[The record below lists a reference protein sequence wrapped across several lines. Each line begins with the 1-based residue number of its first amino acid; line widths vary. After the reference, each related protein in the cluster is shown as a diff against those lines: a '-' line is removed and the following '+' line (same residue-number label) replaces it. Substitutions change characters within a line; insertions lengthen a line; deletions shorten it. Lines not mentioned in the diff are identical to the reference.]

1 MARGQIGNREIMTES
16 TTGVL
21 DGLKV
26 LDLSWG
32 IAGPMTGM
40 LLADHG
46 ADVTR
51 IERPQG
57 DPFAQAENGPLL
69 GYKVWHRGKKN
80 AVLDLTDAADLAL
93 FKKLVADADVLIES
107 MRPGKTQALGI
118 DYEAMAALNP
128 RLVYCSIT
136 GYGDDDDRAGYDA
149 LVAATSGLQWE
160 QRGWPEGALNHI
172 SGREDPFAGAVE
184 IDPDWVQGANR
195 EGPLH
200 VASKWPSMGAFFS
213 AITGISAA
221 LFARE
226 RTGRGQKVSTSLQ
239 QGALACCSGVW
250 QRAENIDAQGFNT
263 WIMGSQSPKG
273 HFKGADGKWLHNWV
287 PNPRFILEAS
297 KGDSLNASP
306 DLTVQNDP
314 DRFGIGPEELLVMAH
329 YQPILADAVGKFN
342 TDDWVA
348 AAVDGNMTMQPCRS
362 LEESLIDPFLI
373 DDKCVTTVDDPELG
387 PINQVGITYR
397 LETSLGAV
405 QGPTRARGAD
415 TEAVKAYAKSL
426 PEPETHILPIK
437 ITGKGALDGIKVLDL
452 GLAIAGPFGC
462 QLLADMGAD
471 VIKMNTLWDSYWHR
485 CHIAYMAHRGKRS
498 LAVMLKHPSGMDA
511 IKKVIAGCDVIQH
524 NMRYPATQRLG
535 LDYDSLKVDHPRLIY
550 CHSRGFEE
558 GPRKNL
564 PGNDQTGAC
573 LAGIQ
578 HEDGALHAGA
588 GAYPLWSLT
597 SLGDTGNGF
606 LTAVGIC
613 NALMERERTG
623 KGQFVDTSIVNA
635 CLLNTSYAV
644 GRPDGSAVDRMRLN
658 ADQTG
663 YGKYY
668 RLYKSGD
675 GKWVQVAAI
684 NDAHRQAFDALAGVD
699 PIAAFSGKSTSD
711 LIADLKKAGVP
722 AAVSDAEASRGLF
735 DNADYK
741 AKQWTVEYE
750 DRYVGK
756 LEQIGLTYNLS
767 DTPGVI
773 TTPPLI
779 VGEDTKAILEELG
792 YSEAE
797 ILQMANEAAILCDPP
812 LPGQK
817 EAASPWG
824 I

>member
-1 MARGQIGNREIMTES
+1 M
-16 TTGVL
+16 TGVL
-21 DGLKV
+21 SGVKV

-51 IERPQG
+51 IERPAG
-57 DPFAQAENGPLL
+57 DPFEGLL

-80 AVLDLTDAADLAL
+80 AVLDLTAKDDLAL

-107 MRPGKTQALGI
+107 MSPGKTAALGI
-118 DYEAMAALNP
+118 DYPAMAKLNP
-128 RLVYCSIT
+128 KLIYCSIT
-136 GYGDDDDRAGYDA
+136 GYGEDDDRPGYDA
-149 LVAATSGLQWE
+149 LVAASSGLQWE
-160 QRGWPEGALNHI
+160 QRGWPEGALNHMAG
-172 SGREDPFAGAVE
+172 SEDPFADAVE
-184 IDPDWVQGANR
+184 IDPNHVQGANR

-213 AITGISAA
+213 ALTGISAA

-226 RTGRGQKVSTSLQ
+226 RTGRGQKVSTSLM
-239 QGALACCSGVW
+239 QGAMACGSGVW
-250 QRAENIDAQGFNT
+250 QRAEDIDAQGFNT
-263 WIMGSQSPKG
+263 WIMGSRSPKG
-273 HFKGADGKWLHNWV
+273 HFQCADGKWLHNWV

-297 KGDSLNASP
+297 KGDSLDASP

-329 YQPILADAVGKFN
+329 YQPILADALKKFN
-342 TDDWVA
+342 CDDWVQA
-348 AAVDGNMTMQPCRS
+348 AAVGNMTMQPCRS
-362 LEESLIDPFLI
+362 LEESLTDPLLI
-373 DDKCVTTVDDPELG
+373 ADNCVATVDDPELG

-397 LETSLGAV
+397 LETSQGNI
-405 QGPTRARGAD
+405 QGPTRLRGAD
-415 TEAVKAYAKSL
+415 TEAVKTYAAEL
-426 PEPETHILPIK
+426 PDIETHKLPAK
-437 ITGKGALDGIKVLDL
+437 PTGKGPLDGIRVLDL

-462 QLLADMGAD
+462 QLLSDMGAE
-471 VIKMNTLWDSYWHR
+471 VIKMNTLWDSFWHR
-485 CHIAYMAHRGKRS
+485 CHIAYMANRGKRS
-498 LAVMLKHPSGMDA
+498 LAVMLKHPKGMEA
-511 IKKVIAGCDVIQH
+511 IKKVIATCDVVQH

-535 LDYDSLKVDHPRLIY
+535 LDYDSLKAEFPRLIY

-573 LAGIQ
+573 LAGVQ

-588 GAYPLWSLT
+588 GTHPFWSLT

-635 CLLNTSYAV
+635 ALLNSSHSVA
-644 GRPDGSAVDRMRLN
+644 RPDGSAVDRPRLN

-663 YGKYY
+663 YGDYY
-668 RLYKSGD
+668 RLYQCGD
-675 GKWVQVAAI
+675 GQWIQVAAI
-684 NDAHRQAFDALAGVD
+684 NETQRKAFDGLAGD
-699 PIAAFSGKSTSD
+699 NKIAAFAARSSAELMKD
-711 LIADLKKAGVP
+711 LVKANVP
-722 AAVSDAEASRGLF
+722 AAISDSEASRALF

-741 AKQWTVEYE
+741 ARNWTTEYHHP
-750 DRYVGK
+750 YVGK
-756 LEQIGLTYNLS
+756 LEQIGATYDLS
-767 DTPGVI
+767 DTPAVMQFA
-773 TTPPLI
+773 PLI
-779 VGEDTKAILEELG
+779 VGDQTKVILEELG
-792 YSEAE
+792 YSEEE
-797 ILQMANEAAILCDPP
+797 ILAMANETAILCDPP

-817 EAASPWG
+817 EMKNPWG
-824 I
+824 L

>member
-1 MARGQIGNREIMTES
+1 MA
-16 TTGVL
+16 GVL
-21 DGLKV
+21 DGIKV

-57 DPFAQAENGPLL
+57 DPFAGML

-80 AVLDLTDAADLAL
+80 AVLDFRTVGDLGL

-107 MRPGKTQALGI
+107 MTPGKMKEFGL
-118 DYEAMAALNP
+118 DYEQLAKINP
-128 RLVYCSIT
+128 KLIYCSIT
-136 GYGDDDDRAGYDA
+136 GYGDDDNRPGYDA
-149 LVAATSGLQWE
+149 LVAATSGLQYE
-160 QRGWPEGALNHI
+160 QRGWAEGALNHMA
-172 SGREDPFAGAVE
+172 GREDPFAGAVE
-184 IDPDWVQGANR
+184 IDPNHVQGANR

-200 VASKWPSMGAFFS
+200 VASKWPSLGAFFS
-213 AITGISAA
+213 ALTGISAA

-239 QGALACCSGVW
+239 QGAMACGSGVW
-250 QRAENIDAQGFNT
+250 QRAEDIDAQGFNT
-263 WIMGSQSPKG
+263 WIMGSASPKG
-273 HFKGADGKWLHNWV
+273 HFKCADGKWLHNWV

-297 KGDSLNASP
+297 KSDTLDASP
-306 DLTVQNDP
+306 DLSVQNDP

-329 YQPILADAVGKFN
+329 YQPILADAVKKFN
-342 TDDWVA
+342 CDDWVKA
-348 AAVDGNMTMQPCRS
+348 AADGNMTMQPCRS
-362 LEESLIDPFLI
+362 IEESLTDPLLI
-373 DDKCVTTVDDPELG
+373 ADNCVTTVDDPELG

-397 LETSLGAV
+397 LTNSQGAV
-405 QGPTRARGAD
+405 QGPTRPSGAD
-415 TEAVKAYAKSL
+415 TEAVKAYAAAL
-426 PEPETHILPIK
+426 PEPNVQSVPAK
-437 ITGKGALDGIKVLDL
+437 PTGKGPLDGIRVLDL

-462 QLLADMGAD
+462 QLLADMGAE
-471 VIKMNTLWDSYWHR
+471 VIKMNTLWDDYWHR
-485 CHIAYMAHRGKRS
+485 CHIAYMANRGKKS
-498 LAVMLKHPSGMDA
+498 FAVMLKNPKGMEA
-511 IKKVIAGCDVIQH
+511 LKKVIATCDVVQH
-524 NMRYPATQRLG
+524 NMRYPATERLG
-535 LDYDSLKVDHPRLIY
+535 LDYESLKEEFPHLIY

-573 LAGIQ
+573 LSGIQ
-578 HEDGALHAGA
+578 HEDGALHAG
-588 GAYPLWSLT
+588 GDTHPLWSLT

-644 GRPDGSAVDRMRLN
+644 AKPDGSAVERERLN

-663 YGKYY
+663 YGDYY
-668 RLYKSGD
+668 RLYECAD
-675 GKWVQVAAI
+675 GVWIQVAAI
-684 NDAHRQAFDALAGVD
+684 TDDHKAGLDTVAGTDKIASFKAAPSDIQMKALM
-699 PIAAFSGKSTSD
+699 S
-711 LIADLKKAGVP
+711 AGVP
-722 AAVSDAEASRGLF
+722 AAISDPEASRKLYE
-735 DNADYK
+735 NEDYK
-741 AKQWTVEYE
+741 AKNWTAEYHHP
-750 DRYVGK
+750 YVGK

-773 TTPPLI
+773 GSTPLI
-779 VGEDTKAILEELG
+779 VGDYTKAILEEVG
-792 YSEAE
+792 YSEDE
-797 ILQMANEAAILCDPP
+797 ILAMAHETAILCEPP

-817 EAASPWG
+817 EMENPWG
-824 I
+824 L

>member
-1 MARGQIGNREIMTES
+1 MA
-16 TTGVL
+16 GVL
-21 DGLKV
+21 DDIKV

-32 IAGPMTGM
+32 IAGPMTAM

-57 DPFAQAENGPLL
+57 DPFKGTL

-80 AVLDLTDAADLAL
+80 AVMDLTNVDDLAL
-93 FKKLVADADVLIES
+93 FKKLVSGADVLIES
-107 MRPGKTQALGI
+107 MSPGKTKTLGI
-118 DYEAMAALNP
+118 DYANLAKINP
-128 RLVYCSIT
+128 KLIYCSIT
-136 GYGDDDDRAGYDA
+136 GYGENDDRPGYDA
-149 LVAATSGLQWE
+149 LVAATSGLQYE
-160 QRGWPEGALNHI
+160 QRGWPEGALNHMA
-172 SGREDPFAGAVE
+172 GREDPFAGAVE
-184 IDPDWVQGANR
+184 IDPNHVQGANR

-213 AITGISAA
+213 ALTGISAA

-239 QGALACCSGVW
+239 QGAMACGSGVW
-250 QRAENIDAQGFNT
+250 QRAEDIDAQGFNT
-263 WIMGSQSPKG
+263 WIMGSASPKG
-273 HFKGADGKWLHNWV
+273 HYKCADGKWLHNWV

-297 KGDSLNASP
+297 KGDKLDASP

-314 DRFGIGPEELLVMAH
+314 DRFGIGPEELLVMGH
-329 YQPILADAVGKFN
+329 YQPILADAIKKFN
-342 TDDWVA
+342 CDDWVKA
-348 AAVDGNMTMQPCRS
+348 AADGNMTMQPCRS
-362 LEESLIDPFLI
+362 LEESLTDPLLMA
-373 DDKCVTTVDDPELG
+373 DNCVATVDDPELG

-397 LETSLGAV
+397 LTNSQGAI
-405 QGPTRARGAD
+405 QGPMRITGAD
-415 TEAVKAYAKSL
+415 TEAVKAYAASL
-426 PEPETHILPIK
+426 PDVVSHAVPASP
-437 ITGKGALDGIKVLDL
+437 TGKGPLDGIRVLDL

-462 QLLADMGAD
+462 QLLADMGAE

-485 CHIAYMAHRGKRS
+485 CHIAYMANRGKKS
-498 LAVMLKHPSGMDA
+498 LAVMLKHPKGMEA
-511 IKKVIAGCDVIQH
+511 IKKVIATCDVVQH

-535 LDYDSLKVDHPRLIY
+535 LDYDSLKDEFPRLIY

-573 LAGIQ
+573 LAGVQ
-578 HEDGALHAGA
+578 HEDGALHAG
-588 GAYPLWSLT
+588 GDTHPMWSLT

-644 GRPDGSAVDRMRLN
+644 AKPDGSPVKRECLN

-663 YGKYY
+663 YGDYY
-668 RLYKSGD
+668 RLYKCAD
-675 GKWVQVAAI
+675 GRWIQVAAI
-684 NDAHRQAFDALAGVD
+684 NDAHRAALDKLAGAD
-699 PIAAFSGKSTSD
+699 IAAAFAGRSSSALMID
-711 LIADLKKAGVP
+711 LAKANIP
-722 AAVSDAEASRGLF
+722 AAISDAEASRKIY
-735 DNADYK
+735 DNEEYK
-741 AKQWTVEYE
+741 AKSWTADYHHP
-750 DRYVGK
+750 YVGK

-767 DTPGVI
+767 DTPGMI
-773 TTPPLI
+773 GSTPLI
-779 VGEDTKAILEELG
+779 VGDYTKPILEEMG
-792 YSEAE
+792 YSEEE
-797 ILQMANEAAILCDPP
+797 IIAMANEAAILCDPP

-817 EAASPWG
+817 EMKNPWG
-824 I
+824 L

>member
-1 MARGQIGNREIMTES
+1 MA
-16 TTGVL
+16 GVL
-21 DGLKV
+21 GGIKV

-51 IERPQG
+51 IERPKG
-57 DPFAQAENGPLL
+57 DPFKGTL

-80 AVLDLTDAADLAL
+80 AVLDLTEAGDLGL
-93 FKKLVADADVLIES
+93 FKKLVSQADVLIES
-107 MRPGKTQALGI
+107 MSPGKTAKLGI
-118 DYEAMAALNP
+118 DYTEMAKINP
-128 RLVYCSIT
+128 KLIYCSIT
-136 GYGDDDDRAGYDA
+136 GYGEDDDRPGYDA
-149 LVAATSGLQWE
+149 LVAATSGLQYE
-160 QRGWPEGALNHI
+160 QRGWAEGALNHMA
-172 SGREDPFAGAVE
+172 GREDPFAGAID
-184 IDPDWVQGANR
+184 IDPSHVQGANR

-239 QGALACCSGVW
+239 QGAMACGSGVW
-250 QRAENIDAQGFNT
+250 QRAKDIDAQGFNT
-263 WIMGSQSPKG
+263 WIMGSASPKG
-273 HFKGADGKWLHNWV
+273 HFKCKDGKWLHNWV

-297 KGDSLNASP
+297 KGDTLNASP

-329 YQPILADAVGKFN
+329 YQPILADAIQKFN
-342 TDDWVA
+342 CDDWVKA
-348 AAVDGNMTMQPCRS
+348 AADGNMTMQPCRS
-362 LEESLIDPFLI
+362 VEESLTDPLLI
-373 DDKCVTTVDDPELG
+373 ADNCVTTVDDPELG
-387 PINQVGITYR
+387 LINQVGITYR
-397 LETSLGAV
+397 LTNSQGAV
-405 QGPTRARGAD
+405 QGPMRETDAD
-415 TEAVKAYAKSL
+415 TESVKNYAANL
-426 PEPETHILPIK
+426 PEIK
-437 ITGKGALDGIKVLDL
+437 TYIVPATPTGKGPLDGIRVLDL

-462 QLLADMGAD
+462 QLLADMGAE

-485 CHIAYMAHRGKRS
+485 CHIAYMANRGKKS
-498 LAVMLKHPSGMDA
+498 LAVMLKHPKGMEA
-511 IKKVIAGCDVIQH
+511 IKKVIATCDVVQH

-535 LDYDSLKVDHPRLIY
+535 LDYDSLKEEFPHLIY

-573 LAGIQ
+573 LAGVQ
-578 HEDGALHAGA
+578 HEDGALHAG
-588 GAYPLWSLT
+588 GDTHPLWSLT

-644 GRPDGSAVDRMRLN
+644 AKPDGSAVERERLN

-663 YGKYY
+663 YGDYY
-668 RLYKSGD
+668 RLYKCAD
-675 GKWVQVAAI
+675 GVWIQVTAI
-684 NDAHRQAFDALAGVD
+684 NDTHRTALDRLAGLD
-699 PIAAFSGKSTSD
+699 KRAAFAGRPSEELMSD
-711 LIADLKKAGVP
+711 LAKANIP
-722 AAVSDAEASRGLF
+722 AAISDAKASRKLYE
-735 DNADYK
+735 NEDYK
-741 AKQWTVEYE
+741 AKNWTAEYHHP
-750 DRYVGK
+750 YVGK

-773 TTPPLI
+773 GSTPLI
-779 VGEDTKAILEELG
+779 VGDHTKSILEELG
-792 YSEAE
+792 YSKKE
-797 ILQMANEAAILCDPP
+797 ILAMANETAILCDPP

-817 EAASPWG
+817 EMKNPWG
-824 I
+824 L

>member
-1 MARGQIGNREIMTES
+1 MA
-16 TTGVL
+16 GVL
-21 DGLKV
+21 DGIKV

-57 DPFAQAENGPLL
+57 DPFPDML

-80 AVLDLTDAADLAL
+80 AVLDLTDAGDLSL
-93 FKKLVADADVLIES
+93 FKKLVSEADVVIES
-107 MRPGKTQALGI
+107 MTPGKTKALGI
-118 DYEAMAALNP
+118 DYAAMATLNP
-128 RLVYCSIT
+128 KLIYCSIT
-136 GYGDDDDRAGYDA
+136 GYGEDDTRSAYDA
-149 LVAATSGLQWE
+149 QVAATSGLQYE

-172 SGREDPFAGAVE
+172 TGRADPFAGAVD
-184 IDPDWVQGANR
+184 IDPNHVQGTNR

-213 AITGISAA
+213 AITGVSAA

-239 QGALACCSGVW
+239 QGAMACGSGVW
-250 QRAENIDAQGFNT
+250 QRAEDIDAQGFDT
-263 WIMGSQSPKG
+263 WIMGSASPKG
-273 HFKGADGKWLHNWV
+273 HFKCADGKWLHNWV

-297 KGDSLNASP
+297 KGDALDASP
-306 DLTVQNDP
+306 DLSVQNDP
-314 DRFGIGPEELLVMAH
+314 DRFGIGPEELLVMGH
-329 YQPILADAVGKFN
+329 YQPILANAIKKFN
-342 TDDWVA
+342 CEDWVKA
-348 AAVDGNMTMQPCRS
+348 AAVGNMTMQPCRS
-362 LEESLIDPFLI
+362 VEESLTDPLLI
-373 DDKCVTTVDDPELG
+373 ADNCVTTVDDPELG

-397 LETSLGAV
+397 LTNSQGSI
-405 QGPTRARGAD
+405 QGPMRKRGAD
-415 TEAVKAYAKSL
+415 TDSVKAYAASL
-426 PEPETHILPIK
+426 SDPDTHKVPVTP
-437 ITGKGALDGIKVLDL
+437 TGKGPLDGIRVLDL

-462 QLLADMGAD
+462 QLLADMGAE
-471 VIKMNTLWDSYWHR
+471 VIKMNTLWDSFWHR
-485 CHIAYMAHRGKRS
+485 CHIAYMANRGKKS
-498 LAVMLKHPSGMDA
+498 LAVMLKHPKGMEA
-511 IKKVIAGCDVIQH
+511 IKKVIATCDVVQH

-535 LDYDSLKVDHPRLIY
+535 LDYDSLKEEFPHLIY

-573 LAGIQ
+573 LAGVQ
-578 HEDGALHAGA
+578 HEDGALHAG
-588 GAYPLWSLT
+588 GDTHPMWSLT

-635 CLLNTSYAV
+635 CLLNSSFAV
-644 GRPDGSAVDRMRLN
+644 AKPDGSAVDRERLN

-663 YGKYY
+663 YGDYY
-668 RLYKSGD
+668 RLYECGD
-675 GKWVQVAAI
+675 GTWIQVAAI
-684 NDAHRQAFDALAGVD
+684 TGEQKAALDKLAGEDKIASFKAGIGESCMKALAD
-699 PIAAFSGKSTSD
+699 
-711 LIADLKKAGVP
+711 AGIP
-722 AAVSDAEASRGLF
+722 AAVSDPEASRSLF

-741 AKQWTVEYE
+741 AKNWTAEYHHP
-750 DRYVGK
+750 YVGK

-773 TTPPLI
+773 GSTPLI
-779 VGEDTKAILEELG
+779 VGDCTKSILEEIG
-792 YSEAE
+792 YSEKE
-797 ILQMANEAAILCDPP
+797 ILAMANETAILCDPP

-817 EAASPWG
+817 EMANPWG
-824 I
+824 L

>member
-1 MARGQIGNREIMTES
+1 M
-16 TTGVL
+16 TGVL
-21 DGLKV
+21 SGIKV

-32 IAGPMTGM
+32 ISGPMTGM

-57 DPFAQAENGPLL
+57 DPFDGML

-80 AVLDLTDAADLAL
+80 AVLDLKSADDMAI
-93 FKKLVADADVLIES
+93 FKKLVADADILIES
-107 MRPGKTQALGI
+107 MSPGKTKVLGI
-118 DYEAMAALNP
+118 DYPQMATLNP
-128 RLVYCSIT
+128 KLIYCSIT
-136 GYGDDDDRAGYDA
+136 GYGEDDNRPGYDA
-149 LVAATSGLQWE
+149 LVAASSGLQWE
-160 QRGWPEGALNHI
+160 QRGWPEGALNHMA
-172 SGREDPFAGAVE
+172 GVEDPFAEAVE
-184 IDPDWVQGANR
+184 IDPNHVQGANR

-213 AITGISAA
+213 AITGVSAA

-226 RTGRGQKVSTSLQ
+226 KTGRGQKVSTSLM
-239 QGALACCSGVW
+239 QGAMACGSGVW
-250 QRAENIDAQGFNT
+250 QRAEDIEAQGFNT
-263 WIMGSQSPKG
+263 WIMGSRSPKG
-273 HFKGADGKWLHNWV
+273 HFQCADGKWLHNWV

-297 KGDSLNASP
+297 KGDSLDASP

-329 YQPILADAVGKFN
+329 YQPILADALKKFN
-342 TDDWVA
+342 CDDWVEA
-348 AAVDGNMTMQPCRS
+348 AAVGNMTMQPCRTLEDS
-362 LEESLIDPFLI
+362 LTDPLLMA
-373 DDKCVTTVDDPELG
+373 DNCVVTVDDPELG

-397 LETSLGAV
+397 LETSQGAI
-405 QGPTRARGAD
+405 QSPMRASGAD
-415 TEAVKAYAKSL
+415 TEAVKAYAAGL
-426 PEPETHILPIK
+426 PASETHRVPAK
-437 ITGKGALDGIKVLDL
+437 PTGKGPLDGIRVLDL

-462 QLLADMGAD
+462 QLLADMGAE
-471 VIKMNTLWDSYWHR
+471 VIKMNTLWDSFWHR
-485 CHIAYMAHRGKRS
+485 CHIAYMANRGKRS
-498 LAVMLKHPSGMDA
+498 LAVMLKHPKGMEA
-511 IKKVIAGCDVIQH
+511 IKRVIATCDVVQH

-535 LDYDSLKVDHPRLIY
+535 LDYDSLKADFPRLIY

-588 GAYPLWSLT
+588 GTHPLWSLT

-644 GRPDGSAVDRMRLN
+644 AKPDGSAVERERLN

-663 YGKYY
+663 YGDYY
-668 RLYKSGD
+668 RLYECGD
-675 GKWVQVAAI
+675 GKWIQIAAI
-684 NDAHRQAFDALAGVD
+684 NDVQRKAFDALAGD
-699 PIAAFSGKSTSD
+699 NKIASFAGKSS
-711 LIADLKKAGVP
+711 ADLMGDLAKANIP
-722 AAVSDAEASRGLF
+722 AAISDDAASRTLF

-741 AKQWTVEYE
+741 ARNWTTQYHHP
-750 DRYVGK
+750 YVGK
-756 LEQIGLTYNLS
+756 LEQIGATYELS
-767 DTPGVI
+767 DTPPVMQSA
-773 TTPPLI
+773 PLI
-779 VGEDTKAILEELG
+779 VGDQTKAILEELG
-792 YSEAE
+792 YSEDE
-797 ILQMANEAAILCDPP
+797 ILAMANETAILCDPP

-817 EAASPWG
+817 EMKNPWG
-824 I
+824 L

>member
-1 MARGQIGNREIMTES
+1 M
-16 TTGVL
+16 TGVL
-21 DGLKV
+21 DGIKV

-57 DPFAQAENGPLL
+57 DPFEGML

-80 AVLDLTDAADLAL
+80 AVLDFHTIGDLGL

-107 MRPGKTQALGI
+107 MTPGKMREFGL
-118 DYEAMAALNP
+118 DYEQLSKLNP
-128 RLVYCSIT
+128 KLVYCSISAF
-136 GYGDDDDRAGYDA
+136 GDDDPRSAYDA
-149 LVAATSGLQWE
+149 QVAAESGLQYE
-160 QRGWPEGALNHI
+160 QRGWPEGALYHMA
-172 SGREDPFAGAVE
+172 GREDPFSAAVE
-184 IDPDWVQGANR
+184 IDPNHVQGANR

-200 VASKWPSMGAFFS
+200 LASKWPSMGAFFS

-226 RTGRGQKVSTSLQ
+226 KTGRGQRVTTSLL
-239 QGALACCSGVW
+239 QGAMACGSGVW
-250 QRAENIDAQGFNT
+250 QRAEDPDAQGFNT
-263 WIMGSQSPKG
+263 WIMGSASPKG
-273 HFKGADGKWLHNWV
+273 HFKCKDGNWIHNWV

-297 KGDSLNASP
+297 KGDTLNATP

-329 YQPILADAVGKFN
+329 YQPILADAFAKF
-342 TDDWVA
+342 DVKDWVEA
-348 AAVDGNMTMQPCRS
+348 AAIGNVTVQPCRS
-362 LEESLIDPFLI
+362 VEDSLTDPYLI
-373 DDKCVTTVDDPELG
+373 DDKCVATVDDPELG

-397 LETSLGAV
+397 LSNSQGEI

-415 TEAVKAYAKSL
+415 TESVKAYAADLPDPSVSKVPASPKS
-426 PEPETHILPIK
+426 
-437 ITGKGALDGIKVLDL
+437 KGPLQGIRVLDL

-471 VIKMNTLWDSYWHR
+471 VIKMNTLWDSYWHKT
-485 CHIAYMAHRGKRS
+485 HIAAMANRGKRS
-498 LAVMLKHPSGMDA
+498 FAVMLKNPKGLEA
-511 IKKVIAGCDVIQH
+511 LKKVIASCDVVQH

-535 LDYDSLKVDHPRLIY
+535 LDYDSLKEEFPRLIY

-573 LAGIQ
+573 LSGVQ
-578 HEDGALHAGA
+578 HEDGALYAGGNTHPVWA
-588 GAYPLWSLT
+588 LT

-623 KGQFVDTSIVNA
+623 KGQFVDTSIINA
-635 CLLNTSYAV
+635 CLLNTSHSVAK
-644 GRPDGSAVDRMRLN
+644 PNGSSVDRPRLN
-658 ADQTG
+658 PDQTG
-663 YGKYY
+663 YGDYY
-668 RLYKSGD
+668 RLYKCAD
-675 GKWVQVAAI
+675 GEWIQVAAI
-684 NDAHRQAFDALAGVD
+684 TDAHRTAFDGLAGTD
-699 PIAAFSGKSTSD
+699 KIAAFAGRGSAELMT
-711 LIADLKKAGVP
+711 DLKKAGVP
-722 AAVSDAEASRGLF
+722 ASISDAQASRRLF

-741 AKQWTVEYE
+741 AKSWTAEYQ

-756 LEQIGLTYNLS
+756 LEQIGLTYGLS
-767 DTPGVI
+767 DTPCTIG
-773 TTPPLI
+773 TPPLI
-779 VGEDTKAILEELG
+779 VGDCTKSILEEIG
-792 YSEAE
+792 YSEE
-797 ILQMANEAAILCDPP
+797 DILAMANEAAILCDPP

-817 EAASPWG
+817 EMENPWG
-824 I
+824 L

>member
-1 MARGQIGNREIMTES
+1 M
-16 TTGVL
+16 TGVL
-21 DGLKV
+21 GGIKV

-51 IERPQG
+51 IERPDG
-57 DPFAQAENGPLL
+57 DPFKGML

-80 AVLDLTDAADLAL
+80 AVLDLTDAGDLSL
-93 FKKLVADADVLIES
+93 FKKLVSQADVLIES
-107 MRPGKTQALGI
+107 MSPSKTKSLGI
-118 DYEAMAALNP
+118 DYAEMAKVNP
-128 RLVYCSIT
+128 KLIYCSIT
-136 GYGDDDDRAGYDA
+136 GYGEDDDRLGYDA
-149 LVAATSGLQWE
+149 LVAATSGLQYE
-160 QRGWPEGALNHI
+160 QRGWAEGALNHMA
-172 SGREDPFAGAVE
+172 GREDPFAGAVE
-184 IDPDWVQGANR
+184 IDPNHVQGANR

-213 AITGISAA
+213 ALTGISAA

-239 QGALACCSGVW
+239 QGALACGSGVW
-250 QRAENIDAQGFNT
+250 QRADDIDAQGFNT
-263 WIMGSQSPKG
+263 WIMGSASPKG
-273 HFKGADGKWLHNWV
+273 HFKCKDGKWLHNWV

-297 KGDSLNASP
+297 KGDTLNASP

-329 YQPILADAVGKFN
+329 YQTILADAIKKFN
-342 TDDWVA
+342 CDDWVKA
-348 AAVDGNMTMQPCRS
+348 AADGNMTMQPCRS
-362 LEESLIDPFLI
+362 VEESLTDPLLI
-373 DDKCVTTVDDPELG
+373 ADNCVATVNDPELG

-397 LETSLGAV
+397 LTNSQGRI
-405 QGPTRARGAD
+405 QGPTRETGAD
-415 TEAVKAYAKSL
+415 TDSVKAYAESL
-426 PEPETHILPIK
+426 PEIETHKVPANP
-437 ITGKGALDGIKVLDL
+437 TGKGPLDGIRVLDL

-462 QLLADMGAD
+462 QLLADMGAE

-485 CHIAYMAHRGKRS
+485 CHIAYMANRGKRS
-498 LAVMLKHPSGMDA
+498 LAVMLKHPKGMEA
-511 IKKVIAGCDVIQH
+511 IKKVIATCDVVQH

-535 LDYDSLKVDHPRLIY
+535 LDYDSLKDEFPHLIY

-573 LAGIQ
+573 LAGVQ
-578 HEDGALHAGA
+578 HEDGALHAG
-588 GAYPLWSLT
+588 GETHPLWSLT

-644 GRPDGSAVDRMRLN
+644 AKPDGSAVERERLN

-663 YGKYY
+663 YGDYY
-668 RLYKSGD
+668 RLYKCAD
-675 GKWVQVAAI
+675 GKWIQVAAI
-684 NDAHRQAFDALAGVD
+684 NNVQRAALDSLAGMD
-699 PIAAFSGKSTSD
+699 KIAAFASKPSNDLMSD
-711 LIADLKKAGVP
+711 LAKANIP
-722 AAVSDAEASRGLF
+722 AAISDAEASRKLYE
-735 DNADYK
+735 NEDYK
-741 AKQWTVEYE
+741 AKNWTAEYHHP
-750 DRYVGK
+750 YVGK

-773 TTPPLI
+773 GSKPLI
-779 VGEDTKAILEELG
+779 VGDETKTILEELG
-792 YSEAE
+792 YSEKE
-797 ILQMANEAAILCDPP
+797 ILAMANETAILCDPP

-817 EAASPWG
+817 EMKNPWG
-824 I
+824 L

>member
-1 MARGQIGNREIMTES
+1 MA
-16 TTGVL
+16 GVL
-21 DGLKV
+21 DGIKV

-46 ADVTR
+46 ANVTR

-57 DPFAQAENGPLL
+57 DPFPDTL

-80 AVLDLTDAADLAL
+80 AVLDLTNSGDLTL
-93 FKKLVADADVLIES
+93 FKKLVAEADVLIES
-107 MRPGKTQALGI
+107 MSPGKTKALGI
-118 DYEAMAALNP
+118 DYAVMATVNP
-128 RLVYCSIT
+128 KLIYCSIT
-136 GYGDDDDRAGYDA
+136 GYGEDDDRPGYDA
-149 LVAATSGLQWE
+149 LVAATSGLQYE
-160 QRGWPEGALNHI
+160 QRGWAEGALNHMA
-172 SGREDPFAGAVE
+172 GREDPFADAVE
-184 IDPDWVQGANR
+184 IDPNHVQGPNR

-213 AITGISAA
+213 ALTGISAA

-226 RTGRGQKVSTSLQ
+226 KTGRGQKVSTSLQ
-239 QGALACCSGVW
+239 QGAMACGSGVW
-250 QRAENIDAQGFNT
+250 QSAEDIDAQGFNT
-263 WIMGSQSPKG
+263 WIMGSASPKG
-273 HFKGADGKWLHNWV
+273 HFKCADGKWLHNWV

-297 KGDSLNASP
+297 KGHTLDASP

-329 YQPILADAVGKFN
+329 YQPILADAIKKFN
-342 TDDWVA
+342 CDDWVKA
-348 AAVDGNMTMQPCRS
+348 AADGNMTMQPCRS
-362 LEESLIDPFLI
+362 VEESLTDPLLI
-373 DDKCVTTVDDPELG
+373 ADNCVTTLDDPELG

-397 LETSLGAV
+397 LTNSQGAV
-405 QGPTRARGAD
+405 QGPTRVRGAD
-415 TEAVKAYAKSL
+415 TDTVKAHAASL
-426 PEPETHILPIK
+426 PDIETHKVPATP
-437 ITGKGALDGIKVLDL
+437 TGKGPLDGIRVLDL

-462 QLLADMGAD
+462 QLLADMGAE

-485 CHIAYMAHRGKRS
+485 CHIAYMANRGKKS
-498 LAVMLKHPSGMDA
+498 FAVMLKHPKGMEA
-511 IKKVIAGCDVIQH
+511 IKKVIATCDVVQH

-535 LDYDSLKVDHPRLIY
+535 LDYDSLKEEFPDLIY

-573 LAGIQ
+573 LAGVQ
-578 HEDGALHAGA
+578 HEDGALHAG
-588 GAYPLWSLT
+588 GDTHPMWSLT

-644 GRPDGSAVDRMRLN
+644 AKPDGSAVERARLN

-663 YGKYY
+663 YGDYY
-668 RLYKSGD
+668 RLYKCAD
-675 GKWVQVAAI
+675 GKWIQVAAV
-684 NDAHRQAFDALAGVD
+684 NDAHRAALDKLAGAGKV
-699 PIAAFSGKSTSD
+699 AAFAGRSSAELMVD
-711 LIADLKKAGVP
+711 LAKEKIP
-722 AAVSDAEASRGLF
+722 AAISDAEASRKIYE
-735 DNADYK
+735 NEDYK
-741 AKQWTVEYE
+741 AKNWTAEYHHP
-750 DRYVGK
+750 YVGK

-773 TTPPLI
+773 GSTPLI
-779 VGEDTKAILEELG
+779 VGDCTKSILEEMG
-792 YSEAE
+792 YSEKE
-797 ILQMANEAAILCDPP
+797 ILAMANETAILCDPP

-817 EAASPWG
+817 EMENPWG
-824 I
+824 L

>member
-1 MARGQIGNREIMTES
+1 MA
-16 TTGVL
+16 GVL
-21 DGLKV
+21 DGIKV

-57 DPFAQAENGPLL
+57 DPFADIL

-80 AVLDLTDAADLAL
+80 AVLDLTDESDLGL

-107 MRPGKTQALGI
+107 MTPGKTSGLGI
-118 DYEAMAALNP
+118 DYAEMAKINP
-128 RLVYCSIT
+128 KLIYCSIT
-136 GYGDDDDRAGYDA
+136 GYGEGDDRPGYDA
-149 LVAATSGLQWE
+149 LVAATSGLQYE
-160 QRGWPEGALNHI
+160 QRGWNEGALNHMA
-172 SGREDPFAGAVE
+172 GREDPFAGAVE
-184 IDPDWVQGANR
+184 IDPNHVQGANR

-213 AITGISAA
+213 ALTGISAA

-239 QGALACCSGVW
+239 QGAMACGSGVW
-250 QRAENIDAQGFNT
+250 QRAEDIDAQGFNT
-263 WIMGSQSPKG
+263 WIMGSASPKG
-273 HFKGADGKWLHNWV
+273 HFQCKDGKWLHNWV

-297 KGDSLNASP
+297 KGDTLDASP

-329 YQPILADAVGKFN
+329 YQPILADAIKKFN
-342 TDDWVA
+342 CDDWVKA
-348 AAVDGNMTMQPCRS
+348 AADGNMTMQPCRS
-362 LEESLIDPFLI
+362 VEESLTDPLLI
-373 DDKCVTTVDDPELG
+373 ADNCVTTVDDPELG

-397 LETSLGAV
+397 LTNSQGV
-405 QGPTRARGAD
+405 IQGPTRTRGED
-415 TEAVKAYAKSL
+415 TDAVKAYAASL
-426 PEPETHILPIK
+426 PDFEKHSVPAKPTA
-437 ITGKGALDGIKVLDL
+437 KGPLDGIRVLDL

-462 QLLADMGAD
+462 QLLADMGAE

-485 CHIAYMAHRGKRS
+485 CHIAYMANRGKKS
-498 LAVMLKHPSGMDA
+498 FAVMLKHPKGMEA
-511 IKKVIAGCDVIQH
+511 IKKVIATCDVVQH

-535 LDYDSLKVDHPRLIY
+535 LDYGSLKEEFPQLIY

-573 LAGIQ
+573 LAGVQ
-578 HEDGALHAGA
+578 HEDGALHAG
-588 GAYPLWSLT
+588 GDTHPLWSLT

-644 GRPDGSAVDRMRLN
+644 AKPDGSAVERERLN

-663 YGKYY
+663 YGDYY
-668 RLYKSGD
+668 RLYKCGD
-675 GKWVQVAAI
+675 GIWIQVAAV
-684 NDAHRQAFDALAGVD
+684 NDAHRMALDALAGTDKV
-699 PIAAFSGKSTSD
+699 AAFAGRSSSE
-711 LIADLKKAGVP
+711 LMADLAEANIP
-722 AAVSDAEASRGLF
+722 AAISDAEASRRIY
-735 DNADYK
+735 DNETYK
-741 AKQWTVEYE
+741 AKDWTAEYHHP
-750 DRYVGK
+750 YVGK

-773 TTPPLI
+773 GSTPLI
-779 VGEDTKAILEELG
+779 VGDYTKSILEEIG
-792 YSEAE
+792 YSDEE
-797 ILQMANEAAILCDPP
+797 ILAMANETAILCDPP

-817 EAASPWG
+817 EMKNPWG
-824 I
+824 L